1 MAADANRVRPPGVAE
16 YLFNEARHAVHDIRQ
31 KLFEEAWFG
40 RVVTAEPVMEVFRYR
55 EREERS
61 HPAFEEAWGLHRHG
75 PESLDQEKNQPSPE
89 IDR

>member
-1 MAADANRVRPPGVAE
+1 MAGRTPLSAAD

-40 RVVTAEPVMEVFRYR
+40 RVVTAEPVMEVFKSRDASASR
-55 EREERS
+55 DT
-61 HPAFEEAWGLHRHG
+61 FEEAWGRG
-75 PESLDQEKNQPSPE
+75 RRPEHEHERPSHEQE